1 MKAQGSLEYLIIIA
15 AVLAIAAVTVTFM
28 SGVFG
33 TSSKS
38 ANIALCRQAAASC
51 DNKLAT
57 GVSKSCPECE
67 ESCINPITRRDVI
80 GGTIECG
87 VGCLFCKQGKVFDVT
102 GQSTTSTYNMLYGGY
117 SPITGHEQ
125 SGYAVS
131 IDGIH
136 WLKASK
142 DPILPLGPE
151 EFDNDHASCIHPVK
165 ISDNLYYGYYG
176 ACCYNESTRWQ
187 VGFATSPNGLIWTK
201 GTPNPVLTVGPPGS
215 WDDNESTN
223 MFVLKDDT
231 DYKGWYLGRS
241 GTTYAIGYATS
252 PDGITWTKYG
262 GNPIIKLSDIPWA
275 TPRIEYP
282 FVIKEGGIYKMW
294 YSAGTPSGK
303 AIGYATSS
311 DGITWTHNPAPILT
325 AGLAGN
331 WDSTGVYHPFIIHR
345 TSNYEMWYAG
355 LGYVASV
362 LYIKIG
368 YATSPDGITWTKYSG
383 NPVLDVGLPGDWDDR
398 YVFCP
403 YGLYE

>member
-1 MKAQGSLEYLIIIA
+1 MKAQGAIEYLIIIA
-15 AVLAIAAVTVTFM
+15 AVLAIAAVAVIFM

-33 TSSKS
+33 TSGKS

-51 DNKLAT
+51 DNMLAT

-87 VGCLFCKQGKVFDVT
+87 VGCLFCKQGKAFDVT

-117 SPITGHEQ
+117 SPTTGHEQ

-131 IDGIH
+131 VDGVK
-136 WLKASK
+136 WLKASQQ
-142 DPILPLGPE
+142 PILPLGPN
-151 EFDNDHASCIHPVK
+151 EFDSSAASCIHPVK
-165 ISDNLYYGYYG
+165 INSAMYYGYYG
-176 ACCYNESTRWQ
+176 SCCVPGWQ
-187 VGFATSPNGLIWTK
+187 VGFATSPNGLVWTK
-201 GTPNPVLTVGPPGS
+201 ANQPVLRVSPGQ
-215 WDDNESTN
+215 WDSNEATN
-223 MFVLKDDT
+223 MFVLMESPT
-231 DYKGWYLGRS
+231 DFKGWYLGYS
-241 GTTYAIGYATS
+241 GTNYAIGYATS
-252 PDGITWTKYG
+252 SDGTTWTKYG

-282 FVIKEGGIYKMW
+282 FVIKEGSIYKMW
-294 YSAGTPSGK
+294 YSAGSISGK
-303 AIGYATSS
+303 ALGYATSP

-325 AGLAGN
+325 AGPAGS
-331 WDSTGVYHPFIIHR
+331 WDSAGVYHPFVIHR

-368 YATSPDGITWTKYSG
+368 YATSPDRITWTKYSG
-383 NPVLDVGLPGDWDDR
+383 NPVLGVGLPGDWDDT